1 MHENVILFVQ
11 RLYIHNHI
19 QILYVHIYCVFQ
31 IGLLLVLQE
40 IQTPVLGFIKWK
52 DTTFIIAAEFL
63 RLQRN
68 HK

>member
-1 MHENVILFVQ
+1 MPLRISNSIAFGFTRNSTQ
-11 RLYIHNHI
+11 
-19 QILYVHIYCVFQ
+19 
-31 IGLLLVLQE
+31 
-40 IQTPVLGFIKWK
+40 VLGFIKWK